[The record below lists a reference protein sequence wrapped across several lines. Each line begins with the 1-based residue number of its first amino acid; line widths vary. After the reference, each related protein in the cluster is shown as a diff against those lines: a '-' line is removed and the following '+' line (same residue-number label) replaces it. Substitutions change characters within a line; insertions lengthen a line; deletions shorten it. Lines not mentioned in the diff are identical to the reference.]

1 MKDKFLVNNLVGDYQ
16 KLTQDIM
23 MYENQLEARDSK
35 WQTIG
40 GIKNPSFKEDRR
52 KEFIDNKISD
62 LTNQRNRI
70 WNFLSVQFKN
80 NTLIR
85 DRNYSILQNLNE
97 NLAKVSLRIK
107 EKNEENQNSQG
118 FRGKQIREH
127 EILKYKNMKDR
138 ELIYLHVLGLVTL
151 LVCLGL
157 MSAVVTGQ
165 MPLKAMIVGCGIIL
179 VIFLLYLLK
188 VVYIDNVNRNQR
200 YGDELDFNKP
210 TKEEASSST
219 SNSDNNG
226 QNCRS
231 RDFNNFA
238 AKANDDELLEK
249 VKKTAN
255 IQDENKRCLHP

>member
-1 MKDKFLVNNLVGDYQ
+1 MKDKFLVNSLVSDYQ

-40 GIKNPSFKEDRR
+40 GIKNPNFKDNRR

-85 DRNYSILQNLNE
+85 NKNYKQLQRLNE
-97 NLAKVSLRIK
+97 DLAKLNLAIK
-107 EKNEENQNSQG
+107 SKNEQIENSQG
-118 FRGKQIREH
+118 FLGKQVREH
-127 EILKYKNMKDR
+127 EIHKYKNMKDR

-157 MSAVVTGQ
+157 MSAVITGQ
-165 MPLKAMIVGCGIIL
+165 MPIKTMIMGCGVIL
-179 VIFLLYLLK
+179 VLFLLYLVK
-188 VVYIDNVNRNQR
+188 VVYIDNINRSLR
-200 YGDELDFNKP
+200 YGNELDFNKP
-210 TKEEASSST
+210 TKEESSESV
-219 SNSDNNG
+219 SSSDNNG
-226 QNCRS
+226 QGCRAQS
-231 RDFNNFA
+231 LTDFSA
-238 AKANDDELLEK
+238 QSEDDELLKK
-249 VKKTAN
+249 VKATAN
-255 IQDENKRCLHP
+255 LNEGEGECLHP